1 MSGFI
6 LTAIAVAI
14 VVGVCRMLSPDGA
27 TKKYLGFVGS
37 LCLIC
42 ALVSPVAGAIASWN
56 TGFDGMFS
64 SVDTEGELYDEI
76 YKSALVNGAKSNAEA
91 LICES
96 LLTQFNLPDQS
107 LRVTLNIS
115 SDGDV
120 YSVESV
126 KVTLMSSALF
136 ADPRDIS
143 EYINQELGCP
153 CFVEYE

>member
-6 LTAIAVAI
+6 LTAIGVAM
-14 VVGVCRMLSPDGA
+14 VVGVCRMLSPDGD
-27 TKKYLGFVGS
+27 TKKYLGFVGA

-42 ALVSPVAGAIASWN
+42 ALVTPVVGAISSWD
-56 TGFDGMFS
+56 TDLDGIFS
-64 SVDTEGELYDEI
+64 TNDPEEDLYDEI
-76 YKSALVNGAKSNAEA
+76 YKNSLANGAKDNAEM

-96 LLTQFNLPDQS
+96 LITQFDLPDGS

-115 SDGDV
+115 PDGDM
-120 YSVESV
+120 YSVDSV
-126 KVTLMSSALF
+126 KVTLKRVALF